1 MNYQKS
7 FLFGVTGLAL
17 GAGLMYLLD
26 PARGR
31 RRRAMLTDKV
41 ASGATGA
48 GNVVAASGRDVAHR
62 TRGLVSETLGR
73 FRDETVTDDTL
84 VQRVRSALG
93 HHTHHAAAIDVEA
106 TNGCVTLTGTVA
118 PDDVQGVVDATRG
131 VRGVADVRNRMVIQ
145 EPALTDTPSTT
156 ASAATT
162 PAPKSD
168 ATTH

>member
-1 MNYQKS
+1 MNYQNYQKS

-41 ASGATGA
+41 ASGATEA
-48 GNVVAASGRDVAHR
+48 GNAVAASGRDVAHR

-73 FRDETVTDDTL
+73 FREDAVTDDTL
-84 VQRVRSALG
+84 VQRVRSELG
-93 HHTHHAAAIDVEA
+93 HHTRGAAAIDVSA
-106 TNGCVTLTGTVA
+106 TDGCVTLTGTVA
-118 PDDVQGVVDATRG
+118 PDDVQGVVDATRD
-131 VRGVADVRNRMVIQ
+131 VRGVTEVRNRMVIQ
-145 EPALTDTPSTT
+145 EPNLTATET
-156 ASAATT
+156 AT
-162 PAPKSD
+162 PAAKSD

>member
-1 MNYQKS
+1 MNNQKS

-26 PARGR
+26 PAGGR
-31 RRRAMLTDKV
+31 RRRALLTDRV

-48 GNVVAASGRDVAHR
+48 GNAVAASSRDMAHR

-73 FRDETVTDDTL
+73 FSDETVSDDTL
-84 VQRVRSALG
+84 IQRVRASLG
-93 HHTHHAAAIDVEA
+93 HHTHNASAIDVEA
-106 TNGCVTLTGTVA
+106 ANGCVTLTGTVA

-145 EPALTDTPSTT
+145 EPVLADTVTVVP
-156 ASAATT
+156 AAK
-162 PAPKSD
+162 PD

>member
-1 MNYQKS
+1 MNTQKS

-62 TRGLVSETLGR
+62 TRGLVSEAVGR

-84 VQRVRSALG
+84 VQRVRSAVG
-93 HHTHHAAAIDVEA
+93 HHTHNAGAIDVSA
-106 TNGCVTLTGTVA
+106 ADGCVTLTGTVA

-145 EPALTDTPSTT
+145 EPSLTDTPAAT
-156 ASAATT
+156 ATTT
-162 PAPKSD
+162 PAAKPD